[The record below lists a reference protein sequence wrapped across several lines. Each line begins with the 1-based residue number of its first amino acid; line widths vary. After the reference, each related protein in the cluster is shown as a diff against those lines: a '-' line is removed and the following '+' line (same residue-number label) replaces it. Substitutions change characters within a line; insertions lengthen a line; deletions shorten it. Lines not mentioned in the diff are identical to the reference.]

1 MDPLLSIII
10 PARNDAQALRLTLD
24 HLEHLRAIETAEIIG
39 AASGDTEAI
48 AVTHNADKALSLFPR
63 STADSIS
70 FFD

>member
-48 AVTHNADKALSLFPR
+48 AVTHNADKAAVSF
-63 STADSIS
+63 ST
-70 FFD
+70 FHCRFNFVF